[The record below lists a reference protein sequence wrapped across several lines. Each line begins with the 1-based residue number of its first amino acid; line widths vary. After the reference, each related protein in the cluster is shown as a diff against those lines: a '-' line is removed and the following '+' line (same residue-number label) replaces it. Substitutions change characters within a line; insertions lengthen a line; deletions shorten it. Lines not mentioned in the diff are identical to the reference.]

1 MIDPPLFG
9 IVVSDNE
16 LHGPCLLVPS
26 LAFVTVTRSFSITGL
41 GTGVCK

>member
-26 LAFVTVTRSFSITGL
+26 LAFVTVTRSFL
-41 GTGVCK
+41 HHGVGYRCV